1 MDGVAS
7 QPRMRKPRPIAS
19 NTRRGRLDPFSEASR
34 AGAPRPLP
42 AGRHGHR
49 KRLRKRRL
57 GARLWLLHAKKQHR
71 AHRQASQPADRGR
84 RQNPQVLLRGAK
96 SVQTT
101 WCWKFSWVF
110 RSQLESY
117 RVSTRGGEDPLPLTG
132 GHLCSF
138 ACPPL
143 LTEGDTAPPRQ
154 CTDGEQHGQQP
165 RRTLSVVTAGQG
177 VVGGGSFLSRVV
189 VCSFFE

>member
-19 NTRRGRLDPFSEASR
+19 NTRRGRFDPFSEASR

-71 AHRQASQPADRGR
+71 AHRQASQPADRATSKPASTPPWSEERSNDVVLEVFLGLSVPAGVVSGFNAGR
-84 RQNPQVLLRGAK
+84 RRPPPSYRGA
-96 SVQTT
+96 SLLV
-101 WCWKFSWVF
+101 CLPAASN
-110 RSQLESY
+110 R
-117 RVSTRGGEDPLPLTG
+117 RG
-132 GHLCSF
+132 HC
-138 ACPPL
+138 A
-143 LTEGDTAPPRQ
+143 PRQ
-154 CTDGEQHGQQP
+154 CTDGGQHGQQP